1 MSESVFLDKSLSF
14 RRAETHHATPFS
26 VFAVS
31 VYLEK
36 GGSTEKLLE
45 LECGGDLHRSENT
58 FKSRVQKLEEKWVHV
73 GMSKNESW
81 HCAIHEWSANWNVVC
96 IAKNACKK
104 REGKT
109 VLCYQSIFCSLQHP
123 SCETPMSF
131 LPLRLGAIASD
142 HAQQV
147 SLLENRLISI
157 QQKLDNITSLLW
169 SQLHE

>member
-96 IAKNACKK
+96 IAKNARRGRAKLFCTIRAFFVAYNTHHVRLQCLFFLSGWVQLPVTMHNKC
-104 REGKT
+104 
-109 VLCYQSIFCSLQHP
+109 LCWKIDSSAFSKSL
-123 SCETPMSF
+123 T
-131 LPLRLGAIASD
+131 
-142 HAQQV
+142 
-147 SLLENRLISI
+147 
-157 QQKLDNITSLLW
+157 T
-169 SQLHE
+169 